1 MIFNWMIPGTNA
13 VWFFLSWGRRIPSMS
28 KSDEHHYAG
37 STVQNRNA
45 SITVHSSNNGLTRKE
60 NESQGGQ
67 NQWGLQNRSARF
79 LLLEVC
85 GYRLT
90 PRPRRVVTFCCR
102 ILRCCARYDSVTV
115 YSGVGCGGAKNVPW
129 HLHTIARLHDATL
142 EVGWDGMGL
151 IAVLGT
157 CTPTWCY
164 IRDGWGGMG
173 LIAFLRTCTPTW
185 CYDMLR

>member
-13 VWFFLSWGRRIPSMS
+13 VWFFWVEGAAFLQCQNQMNITTP
-28 KSDEHHYAG
+28 
-37 STVQNRNA
+37 VQPCRFRNA
-45 SITVHSSNNGLTRKE
+45 SIKVHSSNNGLTRKE

-115 YSGVGCGGAKNVPW
+115 YGGVGCGGAKNVPW
-129 HLHTIARLHDATL
+129 HLHTIAHLHDATL

-151 IAVLGT
+151 IAFLGT

-173 LIAFLRTCTPTW
+173 W
-185 CYDMLR
+185 G